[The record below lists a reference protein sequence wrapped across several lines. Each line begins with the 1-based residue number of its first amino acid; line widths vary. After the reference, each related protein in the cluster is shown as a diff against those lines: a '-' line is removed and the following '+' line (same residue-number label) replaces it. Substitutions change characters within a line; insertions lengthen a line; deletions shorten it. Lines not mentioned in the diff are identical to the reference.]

1 MWRLATTFLILL
13 SGVCVSVTAPAQTS
27 GNDFDSAKAKLKAA
41 LQEQKASASRTND
54 FDIADYNRFRDLDV
68 RMRPI
73 ADDLVAL
80 VMRPSPGNAEGS
92 SASAAIAQQCT
103 IQLAGNFDAV
113 RAKLNGI
120 GNLVELAAKMVQG
133 TDMTFVSAVIS
144 IEAPAF
150 LEQLKSHQLM
160 LDLTLTSD
168 GCSQDSATVA
178 KGQKI
183 SRIYGDAAALVQ
195 SVIEKIGAGRHE

>member
-1 MWRLATTFLILL
+1 
-13 SGVCVSVTAPAQTS
+13 
-27 GNDFDSAKAKLKAA
+27 
-41 LQEQKASASRTND
+41 
-54 FDIADYNRFRDLDV
+54 
-68 RMRPI
+68 MRPI

-92 SASAAIAQQCT
+92 SASATIAQQCT

-144 IEAPAF
+144 VEAPAF

-178 KGQKI
+178 KGQEI

-195 SVIEKIGAGRHE
+195 SVIEKIGAGASRMILERGQRAAGPRPVRKGAACHATTTPNCRRSAIALAVLRACLKGACLFPSARPATRHRPSRAFVCG